1 MAETGCISPPAATH
15 PKQLLARKRDV
26 KSGMALAE
34 TPVGTYWG
42 NRRAGTRMH
51 VLVRHMTATVIEGSL
66 ATRASAETS
75 HALRAE
81 TRVRA
86 KVSRLQLRLRV
97 GQGEQLP
104 VVTGTKTSSG
114 VREYSLSSRNIRKNR
129 ERKTEIV
136 QKKQ

>member
-1 MAETGCISPPAATH
+1 
-15 PKQLLARKRDV
+15 
-26 KSGMALAE
+26 
-34 TPVGTYWG
+34 
-42 NRRAGTRMH
+42 MH